1 MSSNAFILKVCVDP
15 TSHSYTGHVRAFGTN
30 TRRIFETLLAQDPP
44 QAALL
49 SFLRVWV
56 WEVQVSHA
64 RGC

>member
-49 SFLRVWV
+49 SFLRVCV